1 MQLKVQNSGIASL
14 QKKDIALLKTNATLC
29 HRDLQNVDGIKM
41 CLIVGPTGPHA
52 LVNVVEANK
61 LRYFLAQRPWIRA
74 LVKGQK
80 DI

>member
-1 MQLKVQNSGIASL
+1 MQLKAPNLGIASL
-14 QKKDIALLKTNATLC
+14 QKKDIALQKTNAILC

-41 CLIVGPTGPHA
+41 YLIAGPTGPHA

-61 LRYFLAQRPWIRA
+61 LRYFPAQLPWIRA
-74 LVKGQK
+74 PVKGKK